1 MANVILTPVTLW
13 KDFDGTLPLNEEIIS
28 EREESEFIH
37 REIYFYGRQTAKE
50 RVKIFARYIFPKGAG
65 EYPAVMVLFEA
76 GLPADMKLV
85 ERLTGRGY
93 AVFCVDYCGD
103 DGTDRHTVYPED
115 VDYANF
121 SRAGRHIAYAEPTAK
136 ETSWYEWAAVAR
148 YGARYLAEKKEVTK
162 FGAIGIRTGG
172 EVLWKVAPYA
182 GFSCMVSVCASG
194 WLAYRGLEKFG
205 EGEKHAFD
213 EERHRFI
220 AGIDSQ
226 SYAPYVKCPV
236 LMLSAINDKKY
247 SYDRVYDTFQQI
259 NPASEKAILF
269 SSHGNGLIGSHSLF
283 NLNLFLDK
291 YLKGRSAFISK
302 PISVSAGEDEEGNL
316 VVKGEFDVDG
326 EIDECGIFYTEKITG
341 ATSRDWTRVLGQPE
355 DVQGNVGIFPL
366 SLYKKS
372 DKVLVYSFVRYSNG
386 FSVTSKI
393 MEITLKRAYK
403 NACPKSRIIYSSSDG
418 LNGFCAHRRRAR
430 SIADCFAEG
439 SDADVRLE
447 DGYGGIKGITSS
459 SGLISYRVGE
469 ERYGAPENAVFQL
482 DAYAKEDA
490 ALSIIFYTDA
500 DEQSGYSYK
509 TTVAGGGKW
518 KKLSL
523 EAGDFKAETGAQLAD
538 FSGVFSVVL
547 QMEGEVLFN
556 NVIWL

>member
-13 KDFDGTLPLNEEIIS
+13 KDFDGALPLDEEIVS
-28 EREESEFIH
+28 EREEGEIVH
-37 REIYFYGRQTAKE
+37 RELYIGGRRTEKG
-50 RVKIFARYIFPKGAG
+50 RVKIFAHYFTPKGAG

-76 GLPADMKLV
+76 GFPADMKFI
-85 ERLTGRGY
+85 ERLTSRGY
-93 AVFCVDYCGD
+93 AVFCPDYCGD

-115 VDYANF
+115 VDYANLA
-121 SRAGRHIAYAEPTAK
+121 RAGRHIAFAEPTAK

-148 YGARYLAEKKEVTK
+148 YGARYLSEKKEVTK
-162 FGAIGIRTGG
+162 FGAIGIRMGG

-182 GFSCMVSVCASG
+182 DFSCIISVCAAG

-205 EGEKHAFD
+205 ENENHAFD

-259 NPASEKAILF
+259 NPAAEKAILF
-269 SSHGNGLIGSHSLF
+269 SSHGNGLIGAHSLF

-316 VVKGEFDVDG
+316 VVKGEFDKDG

-341 ATSRDWTRVLGQPE
+341 ATSRDWTRVLGRAE
-355 DVQGNVGIFPL
+355 DAQGNIGIFPL
-366 SLYKKS
+366 SIYKKS

-403 NACPKSRIIYSSSDG
+403 NACPKSRIIYSSADG

-439 SDADVRLE
+439 SDADVRLV
-447 DGYGGIKGITSS
+447 DGYGGIKGITSAA
-459 SGLISYRVGE
+459 GLVSYRVGE
-469 ERYGAPENAVFQL
+469 ERYAAPENAIFQL

-490 ALSIIFYTDA
+490 GVEIVFYTD
-500 DEQSGYSYK
+500 DGEQVGYSYR
-509 TTVAGGGKW
+509 TQIAGGGKW
-518 KKLSL
+518 KKLNL
-523 EAGDFKAETGAQLAD
+523 EASDFKSETGASLPD
-538 FSGVFSVVL
+538 FVRAFSVVFL
-547 QMEGEVLFN
+547 MEGEVLFN